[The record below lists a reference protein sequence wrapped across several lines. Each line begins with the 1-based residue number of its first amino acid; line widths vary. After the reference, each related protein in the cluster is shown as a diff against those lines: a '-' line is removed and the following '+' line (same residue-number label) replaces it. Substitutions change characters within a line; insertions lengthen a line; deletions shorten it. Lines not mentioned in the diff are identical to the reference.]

1 MSEIRV
7 RLKLFASYAE
17 AAGRDE
23 MDLMLMAGAT
33 VADCLAAVKSQ
44 SWASRLPPSPAVAV
58 NRRYARADAALVE
71 GDEVALIPP
80 VAGG

>member
-1 MSEIRV
+1 MRV
-7 RLKLFASYAE
+7 RVRLFASYAE

-23 MDLMLMAGAT
+23 LDLELPAGAT
-33 VADCLAAVKSQ
+33 AADCLAAVRAEA
-44 SWASRLPPSPAVAV
+44 WAERLPPAPALAV
-58 NRRYARADAALVE
+58 NRRYVKGDAPLHE